1 MSRWLGIDHGTK
13 RIGAAAGDTAHGIA
27 SPLVVIPAEPEETAI
42 HQIGELAAQ
51 YQVDGIVVGWPLNM
65 DDSEGPQ
72 ARVARAMA
80 CRLAEAT
87 GLDVRLWDERLS
99 SFAAD
104 KALAGMLTRGKRRQ
118 LQDAVAAAEILKDFL
133 AANGPDSAPRPD
145 QIAQ

>member
-42 HQIGELAAQ
+42 HQIRELAAQ

-72 ARVARAMA
+72 AQM
-80 CRLAEAT
+80 CREFSQALAQAS
-87 GLDVRLWDERLS
+87 GKKVHLFDERLTS
-99 SFAAD
+99 EAAEA
-104 KALAGMLTRGKRRQ
+104 KLLEAGLTKKKRQARTDML
-118 LQDAVAAAEILKDFL
+118 AAAIILQSFL
-133 AANGPDSAPRPD
+133 DAKNS
-145 QIAQ
+145 

>member
-42 HQIGELAAQ
+42 HQIRELAAQ

-72 ARVARAMA
+72 AKTARAMA
-80 CRLAEAT
+80 GRLAEAT

-104 KALAGMLTRGKRRQ
+104 KALAGMLTRGKRKQ

-133 AANGPDSAPRPD
+133 SANGPKSAPRPD
-145 QIAQ
+145 QIEQ